1 MSEITARSLAKAM
14 LPQQIRRLLRG
25 CLNYT
30 HRVGR
35 WSIILWQIRGAT
47 WSDQRMLYWSAL
59 AAPFL
64 SFENLLE
71 WQDPI
76 LLADVQVTVRG
87 VGKFFVR
94 ARCDDLYHV
103 LPWREH
109 ALVVALKKYLKKGD
123 TFVDAGA
130 NIGFYT
136 VQASRLVGESGKV
149 IAVEMMPDTA
159 SMLRRNLA
167 LNQVNNV
174 TVIEQALSDKAG
186 QTISAHVIEGHY
198 GQASIALGIHTAT
211 CEKGNVREALVKTAT
226 LSEVLNGIVYVA
238 MMKMDLEGVE
248 YEALQGAGKAL
259 SKIDVIVFEQWEAV
273 EKEKSTSMYLHEA
286 GFIISA
292 IDGRNKIAVKKTM
305 LVTQ

>member
-1 MSEITARSLAKAM
+1 MPEITARSLAKAI
-14 LPQQIRRLLRG
+14 LPRTFRRLLRG
-25 CLNYT
+25 CLHYT
-30 HRVGR
+30 QRVGR
-35 WSIILWQIRGAT
+35 WPIILWQVRGVT
-47 WSDQRMLYWSAL
+47 WSDQWILCWSAL

-64 SFENLLE
+64 SFERLLE

-76 LLADVQVTVRG
+76 LLADVQVSVCG
-87 VGKFFVR
+87 VGEFFVR

-103 LPWREH
+103 LPWRER
-109 ALVVALKKYLKKGD
+109 ALVVAIRKHLKKGD

-136 VQASRLVGESGKV
+136 VLASHIVGEFGKV

-159 SMLRRNLA
+159 FMLRRHLA

-186 QTISAHVIEGHY
+186 QTTSARVIEGHY
-198 GQASIALGIHTAT
+198 GQASIALGVQTAM
-211 CEKGNVREALVKTAT
+211 CEKGNVREDLVKTVT
-226 LSEVLNGIVYVA
+226 LFEVLNGIAYVA

-259 SKIDVIVFEQWEAV
+259 SKIDVIVFEQWEAD
-273 EKEKSTSMYLHEA
+273 EKEKSVSRYLHDA
-286 GFIISA
+286 GFIVSA
-292 IDGRNKIAVKKTM
+292 IDGRNKIAVKK
-305 LVTQ
+305 QSK